1 MTPSIE
7 VINEIPVGNDPFLL
21 ALKWIAVLVVIIM
34 AGAAPVMMYLRR
46 FKSDAVANTRD
57 DAAITLYE
65 QLQAQIKQN
74 SEDIKTL
81 VSEKNKWFEEATR
94 LKSESEI
101 TQTKLK
107 VLEDAEI
114 TIKSL
119 CQKLDQ
125 YENVI
130 QDLRKRLD
138 EKDETLRTRDL
149 EIRDLL
155 RDMMSLKDQMHHLEA
170 RLRLDE
176 KKFCQGCQWRKERE
190 GSGGDSD

>member
-21 ALKWIAVLVVIIM
+21 AFKWIAILVLMIM
-34 AGAAPVMMYLRR
+34 AGAAPVMMYLRK
-46 FKSDAVANTRD
+46 FKSDAVANTKD

-81 VSEKNKWFEEATR
+81 VAEKNKWFEEATR
-94 LKSESEI
+94 LRSESEL

-107 VLEDAEI
+107 VLEEAEI

-119 CQKLDQ
+119 CTKLDQ
-125 YENVI
+125 YEGVI
-130 QDLRKRLD
+130 TDLRKRLD
-138 EKDETLRTRDL
+138 EKDELLRKRDT

-155 RDMMSLKDQMHHLEA
+155 RDLMTLKDQMHQLEA

-176 KKFCQGCQWRKERE
+176 EKFCSGCQWRKERE
-190 GSGGDSD
+190 ASGDASE